1 MQTLL
6 LLAATAAV
14 YALCWLA
21 ARLLGRWRPLGG
33 PFTQAL
39 LPWLFFQGYL
49 VAGLATG
56 GGLAGPS
63 RGLAA
68 ITTAALLVSA
78 AIALASARRSGA
90 RTWGTMVAWAAPWAL
105 AWFLATRPPAG

>member
-21 ARLLGRWRPLGG
+21 ARLLGGLRPLGG
-33 PFTQAL
+33 PFTGAL

-63 RGLAA
+63 RGLVV
-68 ITTAALLVSA
+68 ITAAALLVSA
-78 AIALASARRSGA
+78 GIALVRARRSA
-90 RTWGTMVAWAAPWAL
+90 PRTWGTMVAWAAPWAL